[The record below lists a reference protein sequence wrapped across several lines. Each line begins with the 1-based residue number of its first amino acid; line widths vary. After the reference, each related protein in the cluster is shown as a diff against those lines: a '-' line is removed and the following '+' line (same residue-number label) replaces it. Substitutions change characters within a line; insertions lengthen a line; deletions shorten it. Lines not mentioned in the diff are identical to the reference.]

1 MAKTETKPAAA
12 KAETPEAEQSAPIV
26 VVLKLLGKTE
36 RNEKGELKSDKPKE
50 YATLVRPY
58 PCVVGPGAVFTEDGL
73 NQSLVRVSRNDEKG
87 RTESHIKPL
96 RFDKAADANAEA
108 KRLKSLGWKAE

>member
-12 KAETPEAEQSAPIV
+12 KAESASAEQGAPIV

-36 RNEKGELKSDKPKE
+36 RNENGELKSDNPKE
-50 YATLVRPY
+50 HATLVRPY
-58 PCVVGPGAVFTEDGL
+58 PCVIGPGAVFTEDGL
-73 NQSLVRVSRNDEKG
+73 NQSLVRVIRNDEKG

-96 RFDKAADANAEA
+96 RFDKATDATAEA
-108 KRLKSLGWKAE
+108 KRLKTLGWKAE